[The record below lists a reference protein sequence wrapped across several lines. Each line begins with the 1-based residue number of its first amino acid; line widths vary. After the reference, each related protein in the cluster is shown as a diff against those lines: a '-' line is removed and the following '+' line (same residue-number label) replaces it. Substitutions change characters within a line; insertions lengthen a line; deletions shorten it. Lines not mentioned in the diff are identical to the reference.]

1 MVSSESGNSPYIPD
15 FIFYISTNYYL
26 MKNIVKFNK
35 NSQKS
40 QAYNEQ
46 KLNDPHEACRSC
58 GIPQPLF
65 AKCPHLI
72 PTLTS

>member
-1 MVSSESGNSPYIPD
+1 
-15 FIFYISTNYYL
+15 